1 MNTRPQRKVVAAV
14 SVPASIRSRVQ
25 TRRVSI
31 LKPAWGSCFF
41 YCTQSH
47 ACYNLCNTVEKLS
60 IMVIGQKRPLYVQ
73 TGTCFP
79 SWHHL
84 CLTKVFKRSIDE
96 HYTIY
101 NTLQTPC
108 DWWLFEARRRKIHM
122 YTKEYICHCAIRKSK
137 RQIFKCVYKFDLTP
151 VRMHKISKHNSLNYH
166 MQKQRR
172 SIYASQKKNFWKTF
186 HTFTKSVLDIEVNI
200 FELRRERKHLKEIK
214 CNYCGVNAWHI
225 MI

>member
-60 IMVIGQKRPLYVQ
+60 IMVIGQKKPLYVQ
-73 TGTCFP
+73 MGTCFP

-84 CLTKVFKRSIDE
+84 CLTKVFKRSINE
-96 HYTIY
+96 YYTIY
-101 NTLQTPC
+101 NTLQTLC
-108 DWWLFEARRRKIHM
+108 DWWLLKLAAARHTCIQKNTFFIAQLH
-122 YTKEYICHCAIRKSK
+122 
-137 RQIFKCVYKFDLTP
+137 IFTCIYKCDLTP
-151 VRMHKISKHNSLNYH
+151 VRMHKISKDNSLNYH
-166 MQKQRR
+166 MQKPRR
-172 SIYASQKKNFWKTF
+172 SIYAFQN
-186 HTFTKSVLDIEVNI
+186 LI
-200 FELRRERKHLKEIK
+200 FGKLFILSLNQ
-214 CNYCGVNAWHI
+214 C
-225 MI
+225 